1 MKKLFTITAIV
12 LLSFSLGFAQV
23 RITNTSNYKTVEQM
37 LLANEI
43 NESGEPFA
51 EWLGYNL
58 DDLDPFTPNQPDSL
72 SYTLG
77 IENYEYSRYQL
88 GTVISRSGLGLH
100 MIWAPVIGLMAS
112 MQGDDFD
119 GKYTGGTPNCYKED
133 DQLMMMIKHF
143 SMLSNQMP
151 PNNPWPQFA
160 EFVGGDPHLP
170 QNIDAENYK
179 HDFATLRW
187 DRSKMDKTL
196 NPGAMGQ
203 TLMKQYL
210 WAQDML
216 GAFHD
221 SLDNGIDA
229 DGTITPDYPDSSAF
243 DPTNN
248 VFYGG
253 DNLDGFIGQ
262 VLTAEA
268 INKVMFIISKLAYDG
283 TQLGSVNPADYNP
296 ANGIK
301 YFPRAIAVTETN
313 VGNMMPP
320 RPTAFEVTDSRSYLF
335 DQLSLLWGTLSFK
348 NMMDPDNSSDS
359 PHLAYKSVFDGDP
372 FPNAMSRTGSPGPF
386 DLMMGTSKVIA
397 MHLLAMHFNKEKG
410 TFVDFSE
417 LTNGKPTPGNTVSTV
432 NAGYIT
438 MVFSILIEE
447 FEGTPL
453 EQMGLAALNAQ
464 ARFLMNNLA
473 DKNGGFYNSYRIGTG
488 ADNKPKLAVSQA
500 AAARGLYAAY
510 SITGNADYL
519 KAANNAYTFLIENFY
534 VPGQMAFKTELSN
547 DIATY
552 TPFNFAIIAGGLR
565 EAAIIGGH
573 KEAAKIYT
581 RFFKKVANSMQF
593 SEDQATGE
601 SGNDSD
607 GDGIPYIP
615 EQSENLP
622 PVFAPEATLYLGPT
636 DVVNEVLANNN
647 VRNYP
652 NPFAN
657 QTTLHFEMSE
667 PAHVKIDVFSIEG
680 QFIQNIFDGNLGSG
694 THEIQWNAA
703 DKPQGV
709 YYFKVEL
716 GNGQIYIRRMI
727 IMK

>member
-1 MKKLFTITAIV
+1 MKKLLTLMTLV
-12 LLSFSLGFAQV
+12 LLTFSLSFAQV
-23 RITNTSNYKTVEQM
+23 KITNTSNYKTMEQM

-51 EWLGYNL
+51 EWLGYDL
-58 DDLDPFTPNQPDSL
+58 DNLDPFVLNQPDSI

-77 IENYEYSRYQL
+77 IENYEYSRYHL

-100 MIWAPVIGLMAS
+100 MIWAPVIGFMAS

-119 GKYTGGTPNCYKED
+119 GKYTGGTPNGYKED
-133 DQLMMMIKHF
+133 DQLMMTIMHF
-143 SMLSNQMP
+143 SMLSNQMAP
-151 PNNPWPQFA
+151 RNPWPQFA

-170 QNIDAENYK
+170 QDIDKENYK
-179 HDFATLRW
+179 HDFASLRW
-187 DRSKMDKTL
+187 DRSKMNKTL

-216 GAFHD
+216 GSFHD

-229 DGTITPDYPDSSAF
+229 DGVITPDYPDSSAF

-253 DNLDGFIGQ
+253 NNLDGFIGQ

-268 INKVMFIISKLAYDG
+268 INKVMFIITKLAYDG
-283 TQLGSVNPADYNP
+283 TQLGMVNPADYNP
-296 ANGIK
+296 ADGIK
-301 YFPRAIAVTETN
+301 YFPKSIAVSETQ

-320 RPTAFEVTDSRSYLF
+320 RPTALEVTDSRSDIF

-372 FPNAMSRTGSPGPF
+372 FPNAMSVTGTQGPF
-386 DLMMGTSKVIA
+386 DLMKGASKVIA
-397 MHLLAMHFNKEKG
+397 MNLLAMHFNQANG
-410 TFVDFSE
+410 TFVNISG
-417 LTNGKPTPGNTVSTV
+417 LKNGKPTPGNEISTV

-438 MVFSILIEE
+438 MVFSILVEE
-447 FEGTPL
+447 FKGTPL

-464 ARFLMNNLA
+464 ATFIMNKLA
-473 DKNGGFYNSYRIGTG
+473 DENGGFYNSYKIGAG
-488 ADNKPKLAVSQA
+488 ADNNPKLAVSQA

-510 SITGNADYL
+510 NITGNTNYL
-519 KAANNAYTFLIENFY
+519 KAANNAYLYLIKNYY
-534 VPGQMAFKTELSN
+534 VPEQMAFRTELN
-547 DIATY
+547 NNTATY
-552 TPFNFAIIAGGLR
+552 TPFNFAIIAGALR
-565 EAAIIGGH
+565 EAVITGGY
-573 KEAAKIYT
+573 KVAAAIYT

-593 SEDQATGE
+593 SEDQASGE
-601 SGNDSD
+601 NGNDSD

-622 PVFAPEATLYLGPT
+622 PVFAPEATLYLGST
-636 DVVNEVLANNN
+636 DVKNEVISNSTII
-647 VRNYP
+647 NYP

-657 QTTLHFEMSE
+657 KTTLHFEMSE
-667 PAHVKIDVFSIEG
+667 AASVKIDVFSIEG
-680 QFIQNIFDGNLGSG
+680 QFIENIFVGNLGSG
-694 THEIQWNAA
+694 THEIQWNASN
-703 DKPQGV
+703 KPQGV

-716 GNGQIYIRRMI
+716 GNAQVQTRRMI